1 MIRSVRAQRRRLTGF
16 DGGVG
21 FAISPVL
28 LSDSDSTES
37 WWQPFDLA
45 TPDRGLDVGRKPVQ
59 KFVLWRLNQGPKR
72 RQGRKDTE
80 ALPRL
85 FRRLSP
91 FLMLK
96 AGSFR
101 LTAVIKNSSPTK
113 KLWLS
118 MTRRA
123 ISATASTIGAIG
135 RTTRWFR
142 PLVRGNKTSWQA
154 ARPAGHPRRQK

>member
-1 MIRSVRAQRRRLTGF
+1 MIRTVRAQRRRLTGCE
-16 DGGVG
+16 GGVG

-45 TPDRGLDVGRKPVQ
+45 TPDRGLDVGRRPVQ
-59 KFVLWRLNQGPKR
+59 KFELWRLNQGPKR
-72 RQGRKDTE
+72 RKGRKGTDVP
-80 ALPRL
+80 ARL

-101 LTAVIKNSSPTK
+101 LTAVIKNSSLTK
-113 KLWLS
+113 RLW
-118 MTRRA
+118 
-123 ISATASTIGAIG
+123 
-135 RTTRWFR
+135 
-142 PLVRGNKTSWQA
+142 
-154 ARPAGHPRRQK
+154 